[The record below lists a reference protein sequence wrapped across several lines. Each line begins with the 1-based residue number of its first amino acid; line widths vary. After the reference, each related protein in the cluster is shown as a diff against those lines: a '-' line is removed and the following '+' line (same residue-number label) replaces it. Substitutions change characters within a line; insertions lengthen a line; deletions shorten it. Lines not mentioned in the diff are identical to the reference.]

1 MTIPNPGSDAALD
14 AGCLCAVVD
23 NHYGEGVPVDGPW
36 GGNLWW
42 VNGDCPL
49 HAEIK
54 PEVSR

>member
-1 MTIPNPGSDAALD
+1 
-14 AGCLCAVVD
+14 VVD